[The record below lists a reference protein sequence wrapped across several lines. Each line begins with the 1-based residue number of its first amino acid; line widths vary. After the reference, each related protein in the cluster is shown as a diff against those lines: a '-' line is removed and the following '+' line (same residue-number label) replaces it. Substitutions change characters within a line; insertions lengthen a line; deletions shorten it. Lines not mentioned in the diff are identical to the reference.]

1 MNNKY
6 RVFFAAIGFLFAI
19 FMIWYFS
26 NIVIYI
32 IISAV
37 LSMIGH
43 PLVRRFDKIKLWKF
57 SFPHS
62 LSVVISLL
70 IILSAFVG
78 FIWFVIPLIMSQA
91 QMISGINVPEVLEY
105 FKEPIESVKGILIEY
120 NILPE
125 GKTIEGGVEQ
135 QINSMIDIATFSSL
149 AQNLL
154 STTSTLFMA
163 IFSILFITFFFLRD
177 EAMFENLIILISP
190 EKHTEKVK
198 RILAQTQ
205 TLLTRYFIGL
215 LLEVLS
221 MMTLLTIGLT
231 VLGIEG
237 ALIIGFLGGL
247 MNIIPYLGPIIGV
260 SVGVLFGVTTA
271 LSLGMY
277 DQIGIFA
284 IGIVAVFS
292 VVNLFDNFL
301 LQPLIYSNSVKA
313 RPIEIFIVIIMA
325 GSIAGITGMMLAI
338 PSYTV
343 IRIVAKEFLSE
354 SRIVQ
359 KLTEKI

>member
-6 RVFFAAIGFLFAI
+6 RIFFAAFGFLLTL

-26 NIVIYI
+26 AIVIYV

-43 PLVRRFDKIKLWKF
+43 PLVRRLDKIKIWKF

-62 LSVVISLL
+62 LSALVTLL

-78 FIWFVIPLIMSQA
+78 FFWFVTPMIISQA
-91 QMISGINVPEVLEY
+91 QVISNLNVPEMMEHFKDPINSLKETLTHYNVLSGEQT
-105 FKEPIESVKGILIEY
+105 IESAIEM
-120 NILPE
+120 
-125 GKTIEGGVEQ
+125 
-135 QINSMIDIATFSSL
+135 QIQSMISIATFSNL

-154 STTSTLFMA
+154 STTGTLFMA
-163 IFSILFITFFFLRD
+163 LFSILFITFFFLR
-177 EAMFENLIILISP
+177 EEKMFETLVILLSP
-190 EKHTEKVK
+190 ERYTGKVK
-198 RILAQTQ
+198 RILDQTK
-205 TLLTRYFIGL
+205 TLLSRYFIGL
-215 LLEVLS
+215 MLEVLS
-221 MMTLLTIGLT
+221 MMTLITIGLT
-231 VLGIEG
+231 ILGIKG

-247 MNIIPYLGPIIGV
+247 MNIIPYLGPIIGATMGV
-260 SVGVLFGVTTA
+260 VFGITTSLNSGIYDKVDFITFSIVGV
-271 LSLGMY
+271 
-277 DQIGIFA
+277 FA
-284 IGIVAVFS
+284 VA
-292 VVNLFDNFL
+292 NLIDNFL
-301 LQPLIYSNSVKA
+301 LQPVIYSNSVKA

-325 GSIAGITGMMLAI
+325 GSLAGITGMMLAI

-343 IRIVAKEFLSE
+343 IRIVAKEFLSQ